1 MGKTA
6 FSDKGSRQLSDRHRE
21 FVDQYLIDLD
31 GKKAAIRAGYKPSA
45 AAAMAVRLLN
55 RKDVKAAL
63 GKESKQHHEENYL
76 TADNIILQLAYIT
89 TRDIREF
96 VDEHGE
102 MIPLNKLHDRAAAC
116 VDGFDQEI
124 TIYTD
129 ENGTTKTVKNKV
141 KLVSKATAIDM
152 AMRYRGLFAPTETK
166 NENVNT
172 IQFDFNKLFS
182 PPDLANDPV
191 EEAMKALEDKGT
203 KTVVIEASKVTET
216 PIKKPTKKTKNAS

>member
-6 FSDKGSRQLSDRHRE
+6 FCDKGSRQLSDRHRE

-55 RKDVKAAL
+55 RKDIKAAL
-63 GKESKQHHEENYL
+63 GKESKQHHDENYL

-129 ENGTTKTVKNKV
+129 EHGTTKTVKNKV

-166 NENVNT
+166 NENTTVV
-172 IQFDFNKLFS
+172 QFDYNKLFM
-182 PPDLANDPV
+182 PPDMSDDPV
-191 EEAMKALEDKGT
+191 EAAMKALEDKAS
-203 KTVVIEASKVTET
+203 KPVVIEATKAETE
-216 PIKKPTKKTKNAS
+216 PVKKPTKKSKNVS